1 MTSPTPTQDRSTTWQ
16 PKPDRPPPIATT
28 GAIAWVRENFFSSWL
43 NTILTLL
50 SIYLLYVMIP
60 PFVEW
65 ALINATWSGTSR
77 EDCNFHGACWAMI
90 DVRFNQLMYGFY
102 PEGEYWRTNLVGLL
116 LLVALYYGLYDKAV
130 GRKYGL
136 WYVCAFPFIGYAL
149 LYGGFGGLEYV
160 ESSQW
165 GGFLL
170 TVGLGVTGIAVSIP
184 LGVLLALGRRSDL
197 PVISMLC
204 TMFIEF
210 IRGVPLITLLFF
222 GNIMLPMFLPEGW
235 NLDNYSRVAVM
246 VCLFAAAYMAEVIR
260 GGLQAIPKGQYE
272 AAAAMGLGYWKMMGL
287 IILPQA
293 MRISIPGI
301 VNSSIGLYKDTT
313 LVSLVGL
320 FDLFGI
326 GRAINADA
334 KWMGLDIEN
343 YVFIAILFFITCFAM
358 SRYSLW
364 LERKLAKGDER

>member
-1 MTSPTPTQDRSTTWQ
+1 M
-16 PKPDRPPPIATT
+16 
-28 GAIAWVRENFFSSWL
+28 
-43 NTILTLL
+43 
-50 SIYLLYVMIP
+50 
-60 PFVEW
+60 
-65 ALINATWSGTSR
+65 
-77 EDCNFHGACWAMI
+77 
-90 DVRFNQLMYGFY
+90 
-102 PEGEYWRTNLVGLL
+102 
-116 LLVALYYGLYDKAV
+116 
-130 GRKYGL
+130 
-136 WYVCAFPFIGYAL
+136 
-149 LYGGFGGLEYV
+149 
-160 ESSQW
+160 
-165 GGFLL
+165 
-170 TVGLGVTGIAVSIP
+170 SIP

-204 TMFIEF
+204 TMFIEI

-222 GNIMLPMFLPEGW
+222 GTIMLPMFLPEGW
-235 NLDNYSRVAVM
+235 NLDSYSRVAVM
-246 VCLFAAAYMAEVIR
+246 VCLFSAAYMAEVIR

>member
-1 MTSPTPTQDRSTTWQ
+1 
-16 PKPDRPPPIATT
+16 
-28 GAIAWVRENFFSSWL
+28 
-43 NTILTLL
+43 
-50 SIYLLYVMIP
+50 
-60 PFVEW
+60 
-65 ALINATWSGTSR
+65 
-77 EDCNFHGACWAMI
+77 
-90 DVRFNQLMYGFY
+90 
-102 PEGEYWRTNLVGLL
+102 
-116 LLVALYYGLYDKAV
+116 
-130 GRKYGL
+130 
-136 WYVCAFPFIGYAL
+136 
-149 LYGGFGGLEYV
+149 
-160 ESSQW
+160 
-165 GGFLL
+165 
-170 TVGLGVTGIAVSIP
+170 
-184 LGVLLALGRRSDL
+184 
-197 PVISMLC
+197 
-204 TMFIEF
+204 
-210 IRGVPLITLLFF
+210 
-222 GNIMLPMFLPEGW
+222 
-235 NLDNYSRVAVM
+235 
-246 VCLFAAAYMAEVIR
+246 MAEVIR